1 MAIGMDE
8 AMTRQ
13 SAPGLPDQ
21 ILLSGARPQW

>member
-8 AMTRQ
+8 AMARQ

-21 ILLSGARPQW
+21 ILLGGARPD